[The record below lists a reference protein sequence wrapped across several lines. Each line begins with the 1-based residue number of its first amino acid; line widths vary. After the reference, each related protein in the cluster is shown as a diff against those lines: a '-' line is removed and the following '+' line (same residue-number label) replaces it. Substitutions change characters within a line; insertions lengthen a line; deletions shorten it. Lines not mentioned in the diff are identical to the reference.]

1 MRQLVEVKEGII
13 TDDSISFIIEAAEPL
28 IPAQAAGRMIADSDN
43 RAFVYLMD
51 AGSDYL
57 YVQFSEH
64 TWPVLTQAIH
74 RREVPLLKWG
84 KQEVPL
90 QNFREELWMLVE
102 NIEGNDNYGEAFR
115 TAVEKSFYE
124 ALASRAQ

>member
-28 IPAQAAGRMIADSDN
+28 PLPKAAGRMIADSDN

-57 YVQFSEH
+57 YVQFGEH
-64 TWPVLTQAIH
+64 TWPVLTQAIQ
-74 RREVPLLKWG
+74 RSEEPLLKWG
-84 KQEVPL
+84 KQEEHL

-102 NIEGNDNYGEAFR
+102 NIEGNDNYGENFR